1 MSVDNSVAIV
11 LAAFEAVERR
21 DQQRLRE
28 LYHPEAEFHWPAS
41 LPFGG
46 SSRGGSGL
54 RWLTKAVNPG
64 GRWDPVWSPD
74 GSELRYTAE
83 RSACSPGAAGSARA
97 PWRAGTRRRCAA
109 RRR

>member
-54 RWLTKAVNPG
+54 RWLTKPLNPG
-64 GRWDPVWSPD
+64 GSSDPVWSPA
-74 GSELRYTAE
+74 GSNPAYTPD
-83 RSACSPGAAGSARA
+83 RPACSPAAARSRARA
-97 PWRAGTRRRCAA
+97 SRRR
-109 RRR
+109 